1 MRSSCL
7 LAVAAFGAPT
17 QLVGVVSFV
26 PVTRREA
33 TENLFANRPESS
45 SRSSQGIGEAQ
56 VAFSAVWWF
65 FSKGFVHIL
74 YAFRDF
80 ETILWAV
87 SVVVGSFAGAVRS
100 LPRPYLFRAAT
111 KHFSLC
117 LRPSAHAMWK

>member
-45 SRSSQGIGEAQ
+45 SGSSQGIGEAQ
-56 VAFSAVWWF
+56 VAFSAVWWCF
-65 FSKGFVHIL
+65 FKRICAYL
-74 YAFRDF
+74 
-80 ETILWAV
+80 
-87 SVVVGSFAGAVRS
+87 VR
-100 LPRPYLFRAAT
+100 
-111 KHFSLC
+111 FS
-117 LRPSAHAMWK
+117 